1 MFFCEDRWVGVREMK
16 ILIVSPKNKSLFNF
30 RGDLIRDMIS
40 KGHEVVTVGPNRDYL
55 EDVLA
60 LGVTEFIEVNLVKDN
75 TSIKGDLRYLQNL
88 IRVMKVQKPDLVF
101 GYTIKPVIYGSI
113 AAKLTGVPNIYA
125 MVPGLG
131 RVYSS
136 NGVKAKM
143 VRLITKILYKT
154 AFLACNRVIFQNG
167 DDIAELVKERYLPMK
182 KTAQVNGSGVN
193 MERFARTELPEN
205 PVFLMATRI
214 IREKGIM
221 EYCEAARI
229 VKQSCPTARFILLG
243 GLDNSLGA
251 LKMADIQQYIDDGSI
266 EYPGEVKDPVVYFQ
280 KSSVFVLP
288 SYYRE
293 GLPRTLLEAM
303 SCGRAI
309 ITTDWPGCREP
320 VEDGVNGYMIPVKN
334 AEVLAQRMETLAKD
348 RGLLEK
354 MADAAYE
361 TCRQKYEVS
370 IINAQMRDVIGY

>member
-1 MFFCEDRWVGVREMK
+1 MK
-16 ILIVSPKNKSLFNF
+16 IVIVSPKNKTAFNF
-30 RGDLIRDMIS
+30 RGDLIRDMIA
-40 KGHEVVTVGPNRDYL
+40 KGHKVVVIGPNRDYV
-55 EDVLA
+55 EDILA
-60 LGVTEFIEVNLVKDN
+60 LGVSDFIEVKLVKDN
-75 TSIKGDLRYLQNL
+75 TSIKGDLAYLKSL
-88 IRVMKVQKPDLVF
+88 IRVMREQKPDLVF

-113 AAKLTGVPNIYA
+113 SAKLSGVPHIYA
-125 MVPGLG
+125 MVTGLG
-131 RVYSS
+131 RVYASQ
-136 NGVKAKM
+136 GIKAKM
-143 VRLITKILYKT
+143 VRHITKFLYRT
-154 AFLACNRVIFQNG
+154 AFRACDKVIFQNG
-167 DDIAELVKERYLPMK
+167 DDIAELVTEHYLPLE
-182 KTAQVNGSGVN
+182 KTVQVNGSGVN
-193 MERFARTELPEN
+193 MERFCKTSLPEE
-205 PVFLMATRI
+205 PVFLMVSRV
-214 IREKGIM
+214 IREKGVM
-221 EYCEAARI
+221 EFCEAARA
-229 VKQSCPTARFILLG
+229 VKTSYPHARFVLLG

-251 LKMADIQQYIDDGSI
+251 LKMADIQPYIDDGSI

-348 RGLLEK
+348 RELLEK